1 MNRDHIAAIAQALV
15 AKYNLTAKD
24 AVLCLK
30 QLTSSA
36 ETRARLTAWM
46 RDNLQLMAEGKTYA
60 QSTIEVGLLL
70 AWLIDAGD
78 LGFTDVFKGTP
89 RHG

>member
-15 AKYNLTAKD
+15 EKYHLTPAD
-24 AVLCLK
+24 AVSCLK
-30 QLTSSA
+30 QLTSSV

-46 RDNLQLMAEGKTYA
+46 KDNLKLMAEGKTYA
-60 QSTIEVGLLL
+60 QTTIEVGLLL

-78 LGFTDVFKGTP
+78 LGFTDVFKDRP
-89 RHG
+89 RG